1 MKNIIISIKFT
12 TSKHGNPLEWDI
24 FCSKINEVIN
34 TGKGENIDV
43 YINPPMARENI
54 EYWVRSIEKMIKS
67 THFCEVHY
75 FANNTVF
82 GSGLY
87 SNEIKEITYY
97 FSFFIE

>member
-1 MKNIIISIKFT
+1 MFDKQYRFKGRHAYRADMLTNIIDPNTKF
-12 TSKHGNPLEWDI
+12 KVFNR
-24 FCSKINEVIN
+24 
-34 TGKGENIDV
+34 NIDV